1 MQAAAAVF
9 RGINMQMNKDN
20 VKLAIAPIGWTN
32 DDMPELGSENTF
44 QQIVSEMA
52 LAGFTGSEVGS
63 KYPRDPAVLKP
74 MLDIRGVQIV
84 NAWFSTFFANGDKAK
99 TIDEFINHRDFLH
112 AMGARVIGCS
122 EQSLSI
128 QGTTKAVLEEKPLF
142 SDEQWRLTAEGYNEL
157 AKLAAEKGMTV
168 GLHHHMGTGIQTT
181 AEIDRF
187 MAATHDDVYLLFD
200 TGHAYYSEGS
210 QQAMLDI
217 LTKYLPRINHVH
229 LKDVRD
235 EVVAQVKS
243 QKLSFLDGVKKGT
256 FTVPGDGVIDFKPV
270 FKILDDFGYK
280 GWMVVE
286 AEQDPALAN
295 PFEYAVKAR
304 KYIRENT
311 GL

>member
-1 MQAAAAVF
+1 
-9 RGINMQMNKDN
+9 MNKDN

-32 DDMPELGSENTF
+32 DDMPELGAENTF

-74 MLDIRGVQIV
+74 MLDIRGVQIC

-112 AMGARVIGCS
+112 AMGAKVIGCS
-122 EQSLSI
+122 EQSKSI
-128 QGTTKAVLEEKPLF
+128 QGTSLSVLDEKPYF
-142 SDEQWRLTAEGYNEL
+142 TDAEWQLTADGYNEL
-157 AKLAAEKGMTV
+157 AKLAAEKGMQV
-168 GLHHHMGTGIQTT
+168 CLHHHMGTAIQTT
-181 AEIDRF
+181 EEIDRF
-187 MAATHDDVYLLFD
+187 MAITNDDVFLLFD

-210 QQAMLDI
+210 QAKMLAI
-217 LTKYLPRINHVH
+217 LEKYLPRINHVH

-235 EVVAQVKS
+235 EVVAEVRS

-256 FTVPGDGVIDFKPV
+256 FTVPGDGVIDFTPV
-270 FKILDDFGYK
+270 FKILDESGYK

-304 KYIRENT
+304 KYIRET
-311 GL
+311 AGL

>member
-1 MQAAAAVF
+1 
-9 RGINMQMNKDN
+9 MNSER

-44 QQIVSEMA
+44 QQTVSEMA

-74 MLDIRGVQIV
+74 MLEIRGIQIC
-84 NAWFSTFFANGDKAK
+84 NAWFSTFFANGDKAR
-99 TIDEFINHRDFLH
+99 TIDEFINHMNFLH
-112 AMGARVIGCS
+112 AMGAKVIGCS
-122 EQSLSI
+122 EQSKSI
-128 QGTTKAVLEEKPLF
+128 QGTTLAVFDDKPHFTDEE
-142 SDEQWRLTAEGYNEL
+142 WRLTAEGYNEL
-157 AKLAAEKGMTV
+157 AEIAAEKGMQV
-168 GLHHHMGTGIQTT
+168 ALHHHMGTGIQTR

-187 MAATHDDVYLLFD
+187 LAETNDNVFLLYD

-210 QQAMLDI
+210 QQEMLAI
-217 LTKYLPRINHVH
+217 LERYLPRINHVH

-235 EVVAQVKS
+235 DVVAQIRNEK
-243 QKLSFLDGVKKGT
+243 KSFLDGVRAGT
-256 FTVPGDGVIDFKPV
+256 FTVPGDGVIDFRPV
-270 FKILDDFGYK
+270 FALLDERGYT

-304 KYIRENT
+304 KYIRET
-311 GL
+311 AGI

>member
-1 MQAAAAVF
+1 
-9 RGINMQMNKDN
+9 MNKDN

-32 DDMPELGSENTF
+32 DDMPELGAENTF
-44 QQIVSEMA
+44 QQTVSEMA

-63 KYPRDPAVLKP
+63 KYPRDPTVLKP
-74 MLDIRGVQIV
+74 MLEIRGMQIC

-112 AMGARVIGCS
+112 AMGAKVIGCS
-122 EQSLSI
+122 EQSKSI
-128 QGTTKAVLEEKPLF
+128 QGTTLAVLEEKPHF
-142 SDEQWRLTAEGYNEL
+142 SDEEWQLTAEGYNEL
-157 AKLAAEKGMTV
+157 ANLAAEKGMQV
-168 GLHHHMGTGIQTT
+168 CLHHHMGTAIQTT
-181 AEIDRF
+181 EEIDRF
-187 MAATHDDVYLLFD
+187 MAITNKDVYLLYD
-200 TGHAYYSEGS
+200 TGHAYYSEGN
-210 QQAMLDI
+210 QVAMLAI
-217 LTKYLPRINHVH
+217 LEKYLPRINHVH

-256 FTVPGDGVIDFKPV
+256 FTVPGDGVIDFIPV
-270 FKILDDFGYK
+270 FKILDEAGYK

-304 KYIRENT
+304 KYIREHA